1 GPAARHHPA
10 AAPLSVPRGTPPG
23 HDRVVTIAEL
33 VRRHALP
40 EGAEARLG
48 ALLDALAAE
57 PDPHTT
63 IRDRDEAVALHLAD
77 SLAGLEVEALRSAR
91 RLADVGAGAGFPGLP
106 LAVALPD
113 AEVD

>member
-1 GPAARHHPA
+1 
-10 AAPLSVPRGTPPG
+10 
-23 HDRVVTIAEL
+23 
-33 VRRHALP
+33 
-40 EGAEARLG
+40 G

-113 AEVD
+113 AEVDLIESARRKCAVIDRLAAAAGPENARAIHA